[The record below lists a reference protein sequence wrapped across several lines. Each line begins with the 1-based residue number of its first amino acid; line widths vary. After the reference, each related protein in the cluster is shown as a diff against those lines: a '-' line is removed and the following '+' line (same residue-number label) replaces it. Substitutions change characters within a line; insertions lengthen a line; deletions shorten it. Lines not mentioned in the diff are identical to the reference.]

1 MVPLKTLID
10 LLMCLS
16 LAHGETTDPPE
27 NPCKKN
33 PCEHGICV
41 VNGTGP
47 RPYHCYCEDGYTGI
61 NCATDWNECWN
72 SPCQNGATCLDLVAS
87 FNCTCPS
94 GFSGSL
100 CEIDIDECLS
110 EPCLNNGTCH
120 DNVDGFTCQCQ
131 LGFRGLNCEIDVSV
145 CNASSPWSNNTE
157 DKKCQN
163 GGLCVDGWGTD
174 FSCECV
180 SGWSGSHCEED
191 IDECTTTSPC
201 LNGGMCMNMP
211 GFYICSCP
219 FGFAGTNC
227 EVELEKCDSNP
238 CENDAL
244 CFLVDDSFQCYC
256 VPDFH
261 GPRCQYKY
269 DDCALPPFP
278 KCINGGECLDGVDD
292 FGCSCPE
299 EFKGKTCQ
307 CTLDDDSDEC
317 SSFDLSVFLGTDP
330 SHLNDGDDTTTTTF
344 STRTTIDTTT
354 QSSLN
359 LDLDYEYIED
369 QTSTDTSSTAETTT
383 NRPVEEDGDDN
394 AIGSIQVD
402 RLDQTVP
409 ELDPS
414 LQPISSLEPHM
425 EMDIDSDFSVT
436 PILPDFPTS
445 TIVYNATNVP
455 PATSVFI
462 YEPSSSEISTK
473 SFLAGDDFIIATSP
487 GYEKEERGLDVGTI
501 VIQPTVTS
509 TIPVTVISQVSL
521 DVVSTPMPTPTSSVT
536 IPVTFEQTSTT
547 SGAVEELDITTPDS
561 SKLEQERVPD
571 QSTEND
577 VQEDSTVTESAQQ
590 WTVAIV
596 TKDTT
601 EGTTLAIATENATEG
616 TISAMITEDTTE
628 GTTSAMITE
637 DTTEGTTSA
646 LSTTSTST
654 TTDAK
659 PDLEMDIPQGGDII
673 ASSDDEVEGSGTSIR
688 PDISTDNHVDQGGSL
703 SVDNLAGIQ
712 CESLVC
718 KNGGVCLSTLQGAH
732 CHCALR
738 YRGAQ
743 CEEELHVDTPGFL
756 GHSLLVHELDKNIS
770 LSEAPFSLRLSFQSS
785 SPVGVIFYTTE
796 QGGQVKVVAYIHE
809 GILHLRVNCGPQH
822 ILFSEPTQRVDTG
835 YVQNLD
841 LTLSILDDN
850 CVTEIKLNDTHT
862 MRGEQELGSPTPN
875 QPNIIYFGQMSKTH
889 GVEEDV
895 YFHGFQGCMKQLRIN
910 GLAIEFY
917 QEASSGRDIVECQSA
932 VCALKPCKNG
942 AICTQH
948 DSSGS
953 WFCNCPPGFAGPL
966 CERLVCDTNPCQS
979 GGTCLGSKVGPGF
992 ICLCPAG
999 TIGALCEKSFNITQP
1014 SFTTSVGGYSSYLAY
1029 GINSQ
1034 DVSLSFEAQFHFVA
1048 PNSDQIALLFF
1059 LGQHGINGY
1068 GTDYMAVSYVKGHI
1082 LLTWDLG
1089 SGPRRIFTSQ
1099 PIDYR
1104 YVMHSVRFGR
1114 YGKRGWLQV
1123 DQFPNITGKA
1133 PGTNEFL
1140 NGTSKVFL
1148 GGHEIHNFTFLPH
1161 DLPVHRGFE
1170 GCIFDFSL
1178 KSSYSVLPL
1187 IPLHSMV
1194 NLKKVHGRN
1203 IQECHQD
1210 ICSTQP
1216 CQRGGTC
1223 IGYGASFTCSCP
1235 DGWFGVRCQEETSL
1249 CTTGKHKCS
1258 QDSECSLHLNGTYFC
1273 KCPFG
1278 KSGNYCTESL
1288 DVSDARLGSPYS
1300 QLWINL
1306 TTNLRQMSLF
1316 SMEIKP
1322 ESSEGMLLFLGQSR
1336 DFFNADFF
1344 SLSLQN
1350 GSLVLAMSLGGSRST
1365 FGNVLTLSLCCINTN
1380 EWNQIEAG
1388 RTGRDAFLKLNGQNA
1403 VGRFHLDL
1411 ISLDVV
1417 PILYLGNIKEDYRH
1431 PLGELDFQLSTYQG
1445 CLRNIQVNTHWH
1457 PLRPSFGWNGWDV
1470 YDCDGTA
1477 CGKERCQR
1485 RGTCDLNENK
1495 SGGFECQCEE
1505 PFHGR
1510 ECEVHELCE
1519 GSDGCRN
1526 GASCEVIDHEIKC
1539 NCPFGFEGQK
1549 CQNDI
1554 SVDVPKL
1561 LGDGYL
1567 SYDTGSSEAFKDE
1580 TSLSLDIHTNV
1591 SDGLILW
1598 IGQDVSNDDYLGF
1611 GLKEGMLHLVW
1622 NLGWLSRSELT
1633 IPSPLLNDGNWHSIS
1648 VSRTNQNLE
1657 LRLDGTLFGSRVT
1670 GSFSELN
1677 VDPVVYLGGSSFD
1690 LPTLD
1695 LTRGQFDER
1704 FQGCLRDVIIQGEKA
1719 NLQSDNK
1726 VSGGNVHECSSTSG
1740 TSSS

>member
-1 MVPLKTLID
+1 MVPLEPLIV
-10 LLMCLS
+10 LLLCLS
-16 LAHGETTDPPE
+16 LTHGETTTDPPE

-41 VNGTGP
+41 INGTGP

-72 SPCQNGATCLDLVAS
+72 NPCQNGATCLDLVAS
-87 FNCTCPS
+87 FNCSCPS

-110 EPCLNNGTCH
+110 DPCLNNGTCF
-120 DNVDGFTCQCQ
+120 DNIDGFTCECQ

-180 SGWSGSHCEED
+180 SGWSGTHCEED
-191 IDECTTTSPC
+191 IDECTTSSPC

-256 VPDFH
+256 VPDYH

-278 KCINGGECLDGVDD
+278 KCLNDGKCLDGIDD
-292 FGCSCPE
+292 FGCSCPS

-317 SSFDLSVFLGTDP
+317 LSFDLSVFLGTDP
-330 SHLNDGDDTTTTTF
+330 SHRDDEDTTTPTTT
-344 STRTTIDTTT
+344 SITITTIATTT
-354 QSSLN
+354 QDLSTLE
-359 LDLDYEYIED
+359 LDVDYEYLED
-369 QTSTDTSSTAETTT
+369 QTSTDISSSSTEVTESTPHTSPNEEEDNETT
-383 NRPVEEDGDDN
+383 
-394 AIGSIQVD
+394 IKSIQVD
-402 RLDQTVP
+402 RLDETVP

-414 LQPISSLEPHM
+414 LQPISGLEPHM
-425 EMDIDSDFSVT
+425 EMDIDSEFSVT
-436 PILPDFPTS
+436 PILPEFPTS
-445 TIVYNATNVP
+445 TIVYNGTDLP

-462 YEPSSSEISTK
+462 YEPSSTDITTK
-473 SFLAGDDFIIATSP
+473 SFLAGDDFIITTSP
-487 GYEKEERGLDVGTI
+487 GYDKDDRGLDVGSI
-501 VIQPTVTS
+501 IIQPTAMS

-521 DVVSTPMPTPTSSVT
+521 DIVSTPMLTPTSSAT
-536 IPVTFEQTSTT
+536 IPVTIEQTPTPSITE
-547 SGAVEELDITTPDS
+547 VEEDEEDLKVTTKDPNI
-561 SKLEQERVPD
+561 LEQEIDVD
-571 QSTEND
+571 ESTDDNETI
-577 VQEDSTVTESAQQ
+577 EDSTVTDSAQQ
-590 WTVAIV
+590 WTVPSFA
-596 TKDTT
+596 
-601 EGTTLAIATENATEG
+601 
-616 TISAMITEDTTE
+616 EDTTE
-628 GTTSAMITE
+628 EPTSTV
-637 DTTEGTTSA
+637 T
-646 LSTTSTST
+646 TTSTST

-659 PDLEMDIPQGGDII
+659 PDLEMDIPEDVEVDVNGDEETRVIGTT
-673 ASSDDEVEGSGTSIR
+673 AEPQVSSETS
-688 PDISTDNHVDQGGSL
+688 PDQDVSL
-703 SVDNLAGIQ
+703 SVENLTNVQ
-712 CESLVC
+712 CENLVC
-718 KNGGVCLSTLQGAH
+718 KNGGVCLNTLQGAR

-756 GHSLLVHELDKNIS
+756 GHSLLVHELEQNIS

-796 QGGQVKVVAYIHE
+796 QTGQVKVVAYIQE

-822 ILFSEPTQRVDTG
+822 ILFSEPSQRVDTG

-841 LTLSILDDN
+841 LTLSILEDN

-862 MRGEQELGSPTPN
+862 MRGEQELGSPMPN

-895 YFHGFQGCMKQLRIN
+895 YYHGFQGCMKQLQIN
-910 GLAIEFY
+910 GLAVELY
-917 QEASSGRDIVECQSA
+917 QEASSGRDVVECQSA

-999 TIGALCEKSFNITQP
+999 TIGALCEKNFNITQP

-1029 GINSQ
+1029 GIDSQ
-1034 DVSLSFEAQFHFVA
+1034 DVSLTFETQFHFVA
-1048 PNSDQIALLFF
+1048 SNSDQIALLFF

-1068 GTDYMAVSYVKGHI
+1068 GADYMAVSYVKGHI

-1133 PGTNEFL
+1133 PGSNEFL

-1170 GCIFDFSL
+1170 GCIFDFSM
-1178 KSSYSVLPL
+1178 KSSSSVLPI
-1187 IPLHSMV
+1187 IPLQSMV
-1194 NLKKVHGRN
+1194 NLKKVQGRN
-1203 IQECHQD
+1203 IQECYQD
-1210 ICSTQP
+1210 ICSTKP

-1258 QDSECSLHLNGTYFC
+1258 KDSECSLHLNGTYFC

-1278 KSGNYCTESL
+1278 KTGKYCTESL

-1306 TTNLRQMSLF
+1306 TTNLRQMSVF

-1322 ESSEGMLLFLGQSR
+1322 ESTEGMLLFLGQSR

-1350 GSLVLAMSLGGSRST
+1350 GSLVLAMSLGGPRSA
-1365 FGNVLTLSLCCINTN
+1365 FGNVLTLSLCCIKTN

-1411 ISLDVV
+1411 LSLDVE
-1417 PILYLGNIKEDYRH
+1417 PILHLGNIKEDCRQY
-1431 PLGELDFQLSTYQG
+1431 LGELDFQPNTYQG
-1445 CLRNIQVNTHWH
+1445 CLRNIQVNNHWH

-1470 YDCDGTA
+1470 FDCDGTA

-1485 RGTCDLNENK
+1485 RGTCDLNEDK
-1495 SGGFECQCEE
+1495 SGGFECQCNE

-1526 GASCEVIDHEIKC
+1526 GASCEVIDQEIKC

-1633 IPSPLLNDGNWHSIS
+1633 IPNPLLNDGKWHSIS

-1677 VDPVVYLGGSSFD
+1677 VDPVVYLGGSNFD

-1695 LTRGQFDER
+1695 LTRGHFDER
-1704 FQGCLRDVIIQGEKA
+1704 FQGCLRDVIIQGEKV